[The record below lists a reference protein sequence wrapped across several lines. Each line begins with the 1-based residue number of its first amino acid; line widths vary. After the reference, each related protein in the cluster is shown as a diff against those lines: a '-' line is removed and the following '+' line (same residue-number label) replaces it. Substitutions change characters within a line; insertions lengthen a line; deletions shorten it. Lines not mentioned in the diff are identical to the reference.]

1 MATIQIGR
9 RGFAQ
14 VEPNHLSGIVTGQIL
29 AQLSV
34 DAATM
39 GTIIE
44 NGRFA
49 KYDYA
54 TGKVNLTGSGEWM
67 LIYNEE
73 KLYDER
79 KQSHKDFAM
88 IADSYTDR
96 EIVPRLIS
104 TVLGDIYTTNAFGAN
119 TTGVNSNLTASTTDY
134 DGVKVLPDVAGI
146 TIDETGKDAQQKIYQ
161 FAVTKAT
168 GYLGIIDTASGAD
181 NSALDLTGPIFELAK
196 IYRMADG
203 QPGVKLIR
211 VQ

>member
-1 MATIQIGR
+1 MATVQIGR

-29 AQLSV
+29 AQLPV
-34 DAATM
+34 DTKTM

-54 TGKVNLTGSGEWM
+54 TGKVNLTGNGEWM

-79 KQSHKDFAM
+79 QQSHKDFAM
-88 IADSYTDR
+88 IADNYTEG

-104 TVLGDIYTTNAFGAN
+104 TVLGDVYTTNAFGMTQGKNSPLNSA
-119 TTGVNSNLTASTTDY
+119 TTTKDF
-134 DGVKVLPDVAGI
+134 DVAGI
-146 TIDETGKDAQQKIYQ
+146 TLDDSKVNQL
-161 FAVTKAT
+161 AVDKTT
-168 GYLGIIDTASGAD
+168 GYLVLTDNENAD
-181 NSALDLTGPIFELAK
+181 ANGPIFEVAK
-196 IYRMADG
+196 IYTMADG
-203 QPGVKLIR
+203 QPGVKIIR
-211 VQ
+211 VK